1 VRTRVIF
8 DRCRHE
14 HRLKFLR
21 LAIDGDCDSST
32 PPDLDLDELQD
43 ELDIMIEDAKQAG
56 LELGIYSRHIIAN
69 KHEDRHYM
77 GYETESI

>member
-1 VRTRVIF
+1 
-8 DRCRHE
+8 
-14 HRLKFLR
+14 
-21 LAIDGDCDSST
+21 
-32 PPDLDLDELQD
+32 LDLDELQD